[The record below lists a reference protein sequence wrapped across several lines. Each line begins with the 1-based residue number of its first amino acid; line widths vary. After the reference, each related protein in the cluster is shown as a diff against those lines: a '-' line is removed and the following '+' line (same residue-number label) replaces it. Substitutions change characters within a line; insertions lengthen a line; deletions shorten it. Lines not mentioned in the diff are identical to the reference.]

1 MTTQRSSNRCRA
13 ILTEIENIP
22 VIVPGKVCERREA
35 GGKTTGWKL
44 QRWHD
49 GHNETRHIPA
59 PLLDRVREG
68 TKGHQRLMALANE
81 FAELRGREV
90 LGVPNAAGPSKKKPM
105 KPS

>member
-1 MTTQRSSNRCRA
+1 MTTQPSSNRCRA
-13 ILTEIENIP
+13 ILNEIENIP

-35 GGKTTGWKL
+35 GGKITGWKL

-68 TKGHQRLMALANE
+68 TEGHQRFMALANE
-81 FAELRGREV
+81 FADLRGREV
-90 LGVPNAAGPSKKKPM
+90 LGAPNATPSKKRPM
-105 KPS
+105 RP

>member
-1 MTTQRSSNRCRA
+1 MKTQSLSDRCRA
-13 ILTEIENIP
+13 ILNEMENIP

-35 GGKTTGWKL
+35 GGKITGWKL

-68 TKGHQRLMALANE
+68 TKGHQRLMVLANE
-81 FAELRGREV
+81 FAEVRGREV
-90 LGVPNAAGPSKKKPM
+90 LGVANAADPSKKRPM
-105 KPS
+105 RP